1 MFNEEPAPQPA
12 AEPVA
17 ESAKKNKLPWIIG
30 GVIAF
35 LCCCCVVVI
44 PALAWLWNNGDQ
56 FIR

>member
-1 MFNEEPAPQPA
+1 MFNEEPAL
-12 AEPVA
+12 EPIP
-17 ESAKKNKLPWIIG
+17 EPAKKNKLPWIIG

-44 PALAWLWNNGDQ
+44 PALVWLWNNGDQ